1 MPAYDDPVD
10 RIHDPVDTST
20 TDSGRRGEAALPI
33 SNLRSARRDK
43 WSKTIYVYIYVWWIY
58 ATNKL
63 WTEESRTRRI
73 FYTTRDRG
81 VLIQCDLIKYAV
93 SIRYTVLILR
103 AKEFLKN

>member
-43 WSKTIYVYIYVWWIY
+43 WSKTIYIYMVDICHEQ
-58 ATNKL
+58 AL
-63 WTEESRTRRI
+63 DRRI
-73 FYTTRDRG
+73 EDTESF
-81 VLIQCDLIKYAV
+81 
-93 SIRYTVLILR
+93 IRLVIEECWYNAT
-103 AKEFLKN
+103 